1 MNITTLSI
9 LAKMLNNC
17 RTVTEYI
24 AFVRREVPSRLPVAD
39 QQAAYRA
46 CKLAFAASHTPNY
59 EIVNSRSVTAF
70 RRMISSMC
78 GPDGSMR
85 MIQDGKIYRLINLRF
100 AASVASEE
108 EINMVIEALE
118 MTMAYVPVNYSD
130 EVTP

>member
-1 MNITTLSI
+1 
-9 LAKMLNNC
+9 
-17 RTVTEYI
+17 
-24 AFVRREVPSRLPVAD
+24 
-39 QQAAYRA
+39 
-46 CKLAFAASHTPNY
+46 
-59 EIVNSRSVTAF
+59 
-70 RRMISSMC
+70 
-78 GPDGSMR
+78 